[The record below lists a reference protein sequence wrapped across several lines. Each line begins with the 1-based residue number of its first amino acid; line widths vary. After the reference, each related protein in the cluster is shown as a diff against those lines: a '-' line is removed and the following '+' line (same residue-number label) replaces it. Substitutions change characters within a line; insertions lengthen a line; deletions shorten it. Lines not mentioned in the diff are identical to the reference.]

1 MQGIFFPAFPLGRET
16 IFTIHLIQEVWVC
29 SSCYLCNQPRGNS
42 HDAGPAQ
49 WVTGVEYTVWASSDL
64 TSGITDLI

>member
-1 MQGIFFPAFPLGRET
+1 M
-16 IFTIHLIQEVWVC
+16 C